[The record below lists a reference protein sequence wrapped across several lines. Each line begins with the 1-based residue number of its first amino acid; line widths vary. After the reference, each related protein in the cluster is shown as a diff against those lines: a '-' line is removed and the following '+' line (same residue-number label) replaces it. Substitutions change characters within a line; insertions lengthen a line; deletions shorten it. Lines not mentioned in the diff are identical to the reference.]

1 VEYRQLGRTKE
12 KISVIGMGCW
22 GLALSRGTDEWARGP
37 GFSRSPDEWAREA
50 SSLRRGIDLGM
61 NVIDTAER
69 YSSGRSEELV
79 GEAVKGRRDEV
90 FIATKVAPPNLH
102 YDSVIRACKD
112 SIRRLGV
119 SYIDLY
125 QIHWPDPG
133 VPIKETMSAM
143 EKLVHDNLVRY
154 IGVSNFSVSETEAAR
169 AALAKNEIASNQV
182 EYSLTDRSV
191 EADILPYCVREKI
204 TLIAYSPLAQGHI
217 ARSIPADVL
226 QRYRMTP
233 AQAMLNWVTR
243 NEQVV
248 AIPKAGNIRHQEE
261 NASSVAVRFSA
272 ADYERM
278 SSA

>member
-1 VEYRQLGRTKE
+1 MEYRELGRTGE
-12 KISVIGMGCW
+12 KVSVIGMGCW
-22 GLALSRGTDEWARGP
+22 GLGLSRDA
-37 GFSRSPDEWAREA
+37 SEWAREIA
-50 SSLRRGIDLGM
+50 SLQRGIELGM
-61 NVIDTAER
+61 NLIDTAER

-79 GEAVKGRRDEV
+79 REAVKDRRDDT
-90 FIATKVAPPNLH
+90 FIATKVAPPNLRH
-102 YDSVIRACKD
+102 DAVIRACMD
-112 SIRRLGV
+112 SIKRLGV

-133 VPIKETMSAM
+133 VPIKDTMSAM
-143 EKLVHDNLVRY
+143 ERLVQDGLVRY

-182 EYSLTDRSV
+182 EYALTNRSV

-204 TLIAYSPLAQGHI
+204 TLMAYSPLAHGHI
-217 ARSIPADVL
+217 ARSVPGSIL
-226 QRYRMTP
+226 QKYGMAP

-261 NASSVAVRFSA
+261 NASSVAIRFSA
-272 ADYERM
+272 ADYEKM
-278 SSA
+278 SSV

>member
-1 VEYRQLGRTKE
+1 MEYRQLGRTGDKV
-12 KISVIGMGCW
+12 SAIGMGCW
-22 GLALSRGTDEWARGP
+22 GLGLSTDTGER
-37 GFSRSPDEWAREA
+37 AREI
-50 SSLRRGIDLGM
+50 SSLQRGIEMGM
-61 NVIDTAER
+61 NLIDTAER

-79 GEAVKGRRDEV
+79 GEAVKNCRDDV
-90 FIATKVAPPNLH
+90 FIATKVAPPNLR
-102 YDSVIRACKD
+102 YDSVIRACRD

-143 EKLVHDNLVRY
+143 EKLVQDGLVRY
-154 IGVSNFSVSETEAAR
+154 IGVSNFSISETDDAR

-182 EYSLTDRSV
+182 EYALTHRSV
-191 EADILPYCVREKI
+191 EADILPYCIREKI
-204 TLIAYSPLAQGHI
+204 TLIAYSPLGHGRI
-217 ARSIPADVL
+217 AHSIPNDISR
-226 QRYRMTP
+226 RYNVTP

-248 AIPKAGNIRHQEE
+248 AIPKAGNVKHQEE
-261 NASSVAVRFSA
+261 NASSIAVRFSA

-278 SSA
+278 